1 MICQRC
7 GKCMTP
13 DDMFIVKF
21 EGQFLPIKAKWIAC
35 VHCAANLKS
44 DIVYCFPVNVRK
56 AVEIYKYK
64 NRRVCHNGN

>member
-1 MICQRC
+1 MICQMC
-7 GKCMTP
+7 GKCMKH

-35 VHCAANLKS
+35 RHCANHLKA
-44 DIVYCFPVNVRK
+44 DIVYYFPVNVRK

-64 NRRVCHNGN
+64 NRR